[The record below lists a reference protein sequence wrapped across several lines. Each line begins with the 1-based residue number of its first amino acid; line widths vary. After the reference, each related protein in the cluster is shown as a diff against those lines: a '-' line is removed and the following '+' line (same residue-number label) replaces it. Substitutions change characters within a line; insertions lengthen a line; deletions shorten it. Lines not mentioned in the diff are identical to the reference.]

1 MGDEGLV
8 ISSFE
13 VVPGLTSH
21 YRWSGVPAITRGNEA
36 LPVSRAI
43 LRENRSISNFAASTI
58 STLFR
63 RNCRNMQD

>member
-21 YRWSGVPAITRGNEA
+21 YWWSDVPAITRGNEA

-43 LRENRSISNFAASTI
+43 LRENRGISNSAVSTM
-58 STLFR
+58 SSLFR
-63 RNCRNMQD
+63 RNMQD